1 MVARLSTYEGPSEE
15 IDRMRDSFE
24 RLTDE
29 LRSLDGFED
38 AYLLIDRE
46 SGKAVTL
53 TLWDNQSALESSA
66 ERATQMREEV
76 AGAASHEIASVDGY
90 EVRLHVGRL
99 TDS

>member
-1 MVARLSTYEGPSEE
+1 MVARLSTYEGPADE

-38 AYLLIDRE
+38 AYLLVDRE
-46 SGKAVTL
+46 SGRAVTF
-53 TLWDNQSALESSA
+53 TLWDNQAALESSA
-66 ERATQMREEV
+66 ERANQMREEV
-76 AGAASHEIASVDGY
+76 ASAASHEIKSVDSY

>member
-1 MVARLSTYEGPSEE
+1 VVARLSTYEGPAEE

-38 AYLLIDRE
+38 AYLLID
-46 SGKAVTL
+46 SGSGNAITL
-53 TLWDNQSALESSA
+53 TLWDNQAAVESSA
-66 ERATQMREEV
+66 GRAQQMREEV
-76 AGAASHEIASVDGY
+76 ASAAQHQIKSVDNY
-90 EVRLHVGRL
+90 EVRLHVGRM